1 MQTMPLQLVAVAVM
15 ALTLACCVA
24 ALPRASSSADPV
36 VASTL
41 FACGGNGDALIG
53 QQEVAALYTALKSV
67 CCEDLH
73 EECDAKNP
81 VPNTCNTVGCAR
93 VVEIVEH
100 SCAATFAQDGFL
112 SAAFKPSLDQV
123 VAKCS
128 AAQPG
133 QADHVATYVITDPH
147 WRTAP
152 ITTCHGRLV
161 DSATSGFPPDVIGQD
176 AVVIQAATRGT
187 QVRVSVEYQNLPPTA
202 NIRVANGLDQSAVE
216 LGMVRGTALDTREF
230 VSTKGALRVLRV
242 LDLDDDAGKP
252 LIFSL
257 NIDCVCTDGGK
268 CGEHGTCV
276 KNACECQEGYFGV
289 NCDSEDPCDAVDC
302 GAHGRCIDGT
312 CNCSD
317 GYTGTACQTNPCD
330 AIDCGTHGSCI
341 EGECECTDGY
351 TGTSCEQRRLPC
363 CKGPNNCLATTPCAA
378 VHCFHRFDC

>member
-41 FACGGNGDALIG
+41 FACGGNGDVLIG

-73 EECDAKNP
+73 EECDAKNS

-133 QADHVATYVITDPH
+133 QANHAATYVIADPR
-147 WRTAP
+147 WRTTP
-152 ITTCHGRLV
+152 ITPSCVAQGR
-161 DSATSGFPPDVIGQD
+161 
-176 AVVIQAATRGT
+176 RG
-187 QVRVSVEYQNLPPTA
+187 
-202 NIRVANGLDQSAVE
+202 
-216 LGMVRGTALDTREF
+216 
-230 VSTKGALRVLRV
+230 GA
-242 LDLDDDAGKP
+242 
-252 LIFSL
+252 
-257 NIDCVCTDGGK
+257 
-268 CGEHGTCV
+268 
-276 KNACECQEGYFGV
+276 
-289 NCDSEDPCDAVDC
+289 
-302 GAHGRCIDGT
+302 
-312 CNCSD
+312 
-317 GYTGTACQTNPCD
+317 
-330 AIDCGTHGSCI
+330 
-341 EGECECTDGY
+341 
-351 TGTSCEQRRLPC
+351 
-363 CKGPNNCLATTPCAA
+363 
-378 VHCFHRFDC
+378 